1 MRKVDPAKHVEKRRH
16 ILEAATTC
24 FQRDGFHGA
33 SISDICAEAAMSPG
47 HLYHYFDCKEAII
60 KAITETGL
68 ERVAV
73 TVGQVAQEADLVDAL
88 AARLVA
94 KLDQLKRDG
103 EDRRK
108 AALMAEMTAEAARN
122 PAVAKILRDHD
133 RRIREMVACL
143 LRHGQERGQVDR
155 GLDPDFAAAA
165 MIAAFRGLHDRAI
178 NDRGPDIKREADA
191 LKLMITRFLRPQEAA
206 PARPAP
212 KRGAAKGGREPPR
225 R

>member
-73 TVGQVAQEADLVDAL
+73 AVDQVAQEADLVDAL

-103 EDRRK
+103 IRRK

-133 RRIREMVACL
+133 RRIREMVSRL
-143 LRHGQERGQVDR
+143 LRQGQERGQVDR
-155 GLDPDFAAAA
+155 GLDPDLAAAA

-178 NDRGPDIKREADA
+178 NDRGPDIEREADA
-191 LKLMITRFLRPQEAA
+191 LKLMITRFLRPQAAA
-206 PARPAP
+206 PARSAP
-212 KRGAAKGGREPPR
+212 KRGAAKGGGKSPR